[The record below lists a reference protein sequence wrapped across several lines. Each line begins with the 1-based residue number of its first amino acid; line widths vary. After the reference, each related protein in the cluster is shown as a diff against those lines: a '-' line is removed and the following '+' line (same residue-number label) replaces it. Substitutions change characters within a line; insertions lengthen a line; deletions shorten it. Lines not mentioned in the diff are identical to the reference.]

1 MQNLCAEW
9 LRMRSGAGV
18 YFSVSTANLPCW
30 QVEEFVVTEECAP
43 CSNFQAVSMFFLPLF
58 FFLLRLAK
66 YTFVVF
72 SFFPLQSMSKSELVF
87 PRKIHP
93 LLFSY

>member
-58 FFLLRLAK
+58 FFFIASCQVYLCSL
-66 YTFVVF
+66 FVF
-72 SFFPLQSMSKSELVF
+72 SLAVYVQ
-87 PRKIHP
+87 I
-93 LLFSY
+93 